1 MRILDYKQAVALD
14 DHNQTKQ
21 AVLLCYFHNKCTDE
35 QVFDMKGIQELFS
48 DAGYSQINSSRV
60 KKNLLEKKQMRVP
73 KGMKTSLEFVPAVY
87 QELDQKYASLHRTAN

>member
-1 MRILDYKQAVALD
+1 MKILDYKQAVALD

-48 DAGYSQINSSRV
+48 DAG
-60 KKNLLEKKQMRVP
+60 
-73 KGMKTSLEFVPAVY
+73 
-87 QELDQKYASLHRTAN
+87 